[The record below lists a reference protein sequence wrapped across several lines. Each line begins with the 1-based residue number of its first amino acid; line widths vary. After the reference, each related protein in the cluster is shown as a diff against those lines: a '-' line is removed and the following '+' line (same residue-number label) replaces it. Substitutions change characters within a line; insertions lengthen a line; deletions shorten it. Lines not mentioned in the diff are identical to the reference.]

1 MSKRKEASCGSMLQN
16 AKEKR
21 NKVHLWRIPHFH
33 FCICPKH
40 KMNGTMLLFTFFC
53 PLNIY
58 NNLYM
63 DQRCSLHKMNNP
75 QGPKCKTPRA
85 TSMQDPLTKWSA
97 LLHSAEN
104 FTPKPYIAF
113 YIWAR
118 EVFVQKGQNAGGY
131 LQKQHPSD

>member
-1 MSKRKEASCGSMLQN
+1 MSKRRKHVAKCKGEKEQSAPVENSPPS
-16 AKEKR
+16 
-21 NKVHLWRIPHFH
+21 
-33 FCICPKH
+33 FCICQKH

-85 TSMQDPLTKWSA
+85 TSMQDHLTKWAA

-104 FTPKPYIAF
+104 FTPKPYRACGHLSKN
-113 YIWAR
+113 A
-118 EVFVQKGQNAGGY
+118 KGANGRG
-131 LQKQHPSD
+131 